1 MFECVINISEGRD
14 VDVLDELCDAAGSSL
29 RDVHS
34 CEFHHRSV
42 FTLINDDDALVRDV
56 HSLIDAAYERLDL
69 TTHEGVH
76 PRFGVVDVVPFVALE
91 RREGDH
97 AVALRDELAQWLA
110 TTYEV
115 PVFLYGP
122 LADHTTRTLPE
133 VRKAAFL
140 SLAPD
145 LGPARASSRRGSV
158 AVGARDILV
167 AWNLWLV
174 DVTLEQARM
183 IAKEIRQPALRTLA
197 FAAGDAVQVS
207 CNIVDVE
214 TVFPSQVYDR
224 VRTLLPEGG
233 QISRAELVGLVPTA
247 LLERENPARW
257 VELGLSRD
265 ATIEQRIINWHG

>member
-1 MFECVINISEGRD
+1 VFECVINISEGRD
-14 VDVLDELCDAAGSSL
+14 VDVLDELCDAAHSSL
-29 RDVHS
+29 RDLHS

-56 HSLIDAAYERLDL
+56 RSLIDAAFERLDL

-76 PRFGVVDVVPFVALE
+76 PRFGVVDVVPFVALQRSE
-91 RREGDH
+91 AEH
-97 AVALRDELAQWLA
+97 AVLLRDEMAHWIA

-122 LADHTTRTLPE
+122 LSDHTIRTLPE
-133 VRKAAFL
+133 VRKSAFT

-145 LGPARASSRRGSV
+145 VGPASASSRLGSV

-167 AWNLWLV
+167 AWNLWLN
-174 DVTLEQARM
+174 DVTLDHARL

-207 CNIVDVE
+207 CNIIDVE
-214 TVFPSQVYDR
+214 TVLPSQVYDQ

-233 QISRAELVGLVPTA
+233 KISRSELVGLVPRA
-247 LLERENPARW
+247 LLEREEPARW

-265 ATIEQRIINWHG
+265 ATIEERIINWHG

>member
-1 MFECVINISEGRD
+1 
-14 VDVLDELCDAAGSSL
+14 
-29 RDVHS
+29 
-34 CEFHHRSV
+34 
-42 FTLINDDDALVRDV
+42 V
-56 HSLIDAAYERLDL
+56 HSLINAAYERLDL

-97 AVALRDELAQWLA
+97 AVVLRDELAHWLA

-133 VRKAAFL
+133 VRRAAFS
-140 SLAPD
+140 SLVPD
-145 LGPARASSRRGSV
+145 VGPARASSRRGSV